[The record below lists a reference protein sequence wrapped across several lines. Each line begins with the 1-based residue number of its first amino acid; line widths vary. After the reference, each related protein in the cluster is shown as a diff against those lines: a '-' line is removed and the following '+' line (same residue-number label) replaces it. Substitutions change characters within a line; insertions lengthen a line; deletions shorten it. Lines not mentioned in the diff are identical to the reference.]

1 MLACAEEAVAGG
13 SVVADLRFGH
23 GEGLM
28 PLAALMRLEGACG
41 VESDPERWRTSGDFR
56 ITPMAGNIQLIF
68 YRNAKGRVLVKFLLN
83 EREVTVPVA
92 GDTAPYYDWKAVRKY
107 YYRIAKE

>member
-1 MLACAEEAVAGG
+1 
-13 SVVADLRFGH
+13 
-23 GEGLM
+23 
-28 PLAALMRLEGACG
+28 
-41 VESDPERWRTSGDFR
+41 
-56 ITPMAGNIQLIF
+56 MAGNIQLIF

-92 GDTAPYYDWKAVRKY
+92 GDTAPYYDWKVVRNY

>member
-1 MLACAEEAVAGG
+1 
-13 SVVADLRFGH
+13 
-23 GEGLM
+23 
-28 PLAALMRLEGACG
+28 
-41 VESDPERWRTSGDFR
+41 
-56 ITPMAGNIQLIF
+56 MAGNIQLIF

-83 EREVTVPVA
+83 EREVRVPVA